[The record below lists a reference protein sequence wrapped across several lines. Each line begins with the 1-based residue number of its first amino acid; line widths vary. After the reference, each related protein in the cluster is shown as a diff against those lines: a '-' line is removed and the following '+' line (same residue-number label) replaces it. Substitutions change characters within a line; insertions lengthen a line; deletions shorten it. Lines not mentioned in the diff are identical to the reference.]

1 MPPALM
7 TDRLRAALAVLA
19 GAYLVLLQ
27 TNLMNA
33 PRSVVLGLMGVVA
46 LLVAARAD
54 ARADAALAPGARAIA
69 AAFLAGAAWSVASL
83 AWSVDRAITMTELRA
98 DIVLT
103 AVGAAAILLCV
114 RETVAFRR
122 IVTAILAT
130 FALLACA
137 AIGLAFAADPWNDK
151 LMHHGAGTW
160 STHLVIVAPL
170 ILLVRAPEPA
180 GWGRGRGAGIA
191 TVALACLV
199 LAAARSSEN
208 RMVWPALF
216 ASLVVVGIAF
226 ALRGRGSRGT
236 NGGRARAA
244 LAFVALGV
252 LMALAFVEAA
262 SRKAD
267 SHLPAPMTI
276 ERSVSGDPRLAIWP
290 LAREKIGERPWLG
303 HGFGK
308 EILGGQFAAKLGD
321 PTLTHAHNVFL
332 SVLMQTGVVGIAL
345 FLALLAATAWRF
357 VSYARSG
364 DEALARAGI
373 AGLAIVA
380 GVLVKNVTD
389 DFFVRS
395 NLRFLW
401 GVVALFVAF
410 GERRLREVARPRQR
424 SVTAPRVSAP
434 ARSP

>member
-1 MPPALM
+1 MTPMLA
-7 TDRLRAALAVLA
+7 TDRLRDALAVLA
-19 GAYLVLLQ
+19 ATYLVLLQ

-33 PRSVVLGLMGVVA
+33 PRSVVLGLMAVVA
-46 LLVAARAD
+46 LAVFARAD
-54 ARADAALAPGARAIA
+54 ARADAALSAGARALA
-69 AAFLAGAAWSVASL
+69 AAFLACAAWSVASL
-83 AWSVDRAITMTELRA
+83 AWTVDRELTLTELRA
-98 DIVLT
+98 DVVLT
-103 AVGAAAILLCV
+103 SVGSAAILLCV

-122 IVTAILAT
+122 IVTAILAS

-137 AIGLAFAADPWNDK
+137 AVGLGFASDPWNDK

-170 ILLVRAPEPA
+170 VLLVRAPEPA
-180 GWGRGRGAGIA
+180 GWGRGRTTGLAV
-191 TVALACLV
+191 VALACLV
-199 LAAARSSEN
+199 LAGARSSEN

-216 ASLVVVGIAF
+216 ASLAVVGIAL
-226 ALRGRGSRGT
+226 ALRDRGSRLT
-236 NGGRARAA
+236 NGGRARTV
-244 LAFVALGV
+244 LVFVALGV

-267 SHLPAPMTI
+267 SLLPAPVTI

-308 EILGGQFAAKLGD
+308 EILGREFAAKLGD
-321 PTLTHAHNVFL
+321 ATLTHAHDVFL
-332 SVLMQTGVVGIAL
+332 SVLMQTGAVGLAL

-357 VSYARSG
+357 VGYARSG
-364 DEALARAGI
+364 DDALARVGV

-401 GVVALFVAF
+401 GIVALFLAF
-410 GERRLREVARPRQR
+410 GERRLREVSRRP
-424 SVTAPRVSAP
+424 
-434 ARSP
+434 